1 MAVHIDLRSAK
12 VTELLAEPRA
22 TLLIWEQK
30 ARLQIR
36 LRVQVEVKSGQTVTA
51 DWQRVPESGRRVYG
65 TQPTPGT
72 SMDKPGQITQQSDPS
87 MFAVLVCHIT
97 EIETLHLGDDLH
109 NRAKFCANNSW
120 IGSWH
125 AL

>member
-51 DWQRVPESGRRVYG
+51 DWQRVPEIRPKSLWDATNSRNIN
-65 TQPTPGT
+65 
-72 SMDKPGQITQQSDPS
+72 GQARADHS
-87 MFAVLVCHIT
+87 AVRPVHVCRT
-97 EIETLHLGDDLH
+97 CLPY
-109 NRAKFCANNSW
+109 N
-120 IGSWH
+120 
-125 AL
+125 